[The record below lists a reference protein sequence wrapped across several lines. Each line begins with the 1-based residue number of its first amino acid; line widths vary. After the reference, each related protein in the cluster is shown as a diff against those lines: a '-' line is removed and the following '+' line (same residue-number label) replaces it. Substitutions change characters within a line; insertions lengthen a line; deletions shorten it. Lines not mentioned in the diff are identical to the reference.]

1 MISDQPLKLANNID
15 HHRPSSLTQRVLA
28 AGLTLSQRIRWTLIQ
43 LRSLKLSSSAFI
55 RFISLD
61 KKSLDF
67 LVRAFPHQHAAAV
80 WCVAADDERNPCG
93 LTFGTKWFGAKVWI
107 DSGRT
112 NHRGL
117 GVLWSDMGIDFAAS
131 CFVVFLVSVFRT
143 IIRHIYGT
151 LTKRWI
157 SGMDRKEW
165 HSWILP
171 EFYEGMPPSECQHF
185 ERRQGPIWGEW
196 NVSLLNMLTMLPTLQ
211 NTLRKLRS

>member
-1 MISDQPLKLANNID
+1 MISDPLKLANNID
-15 HHRPSSLTQRVLA
+15 HHRPPSLTQQVF
-28 AGLTLSQRIRWTLIQ
+28 AGLTLQRIRWTLIQ
-43 LRSLKLSSSAFI
+43 LRSLKLSSLAF

-61 KKSLDF
+61 CFVS
-67 LVRAFPHQHAAAV
+67 AFPHQHAAAV
-80 WCVAADDERNPCG
+80 WWYGAWQMTSPCG

-117 GVLWSDMGIDFAAS
+117 GVLWSDMGSFRCFQVVRIDFVAS

-143 IIRHIYGT
+143 IMRHIYGT

-157 SGMDRKEW
+157 PGMHRKEW
-165 HSWILP
+165 HSWILL

-185 ERRQGPIWGEW
+185 ERRQGPIWSGEW
-196 NVSLLNMLTMLPTLQ
+196 NVSLLNMLTMLPTLSKH
-211 NTLRKLRS
+211 T